1 MLRWDINSPIEW
13 QKANKKGY
21 LITRTT
27 LIKDGNIIKK
37 PKKVVLTPKP
47 LVPDDLDSWIDYV
60 QKDNNAAI
68 VAQSIYG
75 ESFEVSGAKEGDL
88 SRIVNRADELN
99 QRYSFGLY
107 AADMNFEAALKAGW
121 GFVDKDVKE
130 NEVYAYQISVY
141 DTPKVK
147 SSSYMIG
154 LRDYSTLPAPTD
166 FISVPDDK
174 QVMLSWDYE
183 TFMHI
188 YTSYLVEK
196 SSDGVNFE
204 SISNTPLVNLNDK
217 DDHPSKRMYYVD
229 TLNLN
234 DKMYHYRLYGI
245 TSTAGLSVC

>member
-1 MLRWDINSPIEW
+1 
-13 QKANKKGY
+13 
-21 LITRTT
+21 
-27 LIKDGNIIKK
+27 
-37 PKKVVLTPKP
+37 
-47 LVPDDLDSWIDYV
+47 
-60 QKDNNAAI
+60 
-68 VAQSIYG
+68 
-75 ESFEVSGAKEGDL
+75 
-88 SRIVNRADELN
+88 
-99 QRYSFGLY
+99 
-107 AADMNFEAALKAGW
+107 MNFEAALKAGW

-141 DTPKVK
+141 DTPKVN

-183 TFMHI
+183 TFKHI
-188 YTSYLVEK
+188 YTSYIVEK

-229 TLNLN
+229 TLNVN
-234 DKMYHYRLYGI
+234 DKMYHYKLYGI
-245 TSTAGLSVC
+245 TSPAGLSVC